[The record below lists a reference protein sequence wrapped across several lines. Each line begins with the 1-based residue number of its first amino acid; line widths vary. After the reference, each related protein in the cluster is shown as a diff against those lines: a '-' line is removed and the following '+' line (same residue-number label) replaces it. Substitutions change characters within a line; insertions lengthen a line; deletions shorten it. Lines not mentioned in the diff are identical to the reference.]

1 MSAGVQFVV
10 CLCDGNGADYLGGNV
25 SNELRELPRMRP
37 LVLRN
42 LTCAYCACSLG
53 KSNSTKEHVVGR
65 RFVPR
70 GTLNRD
76 WNLILQAC
84 KDCNHRKS
92 DLEDDISAI
101 TMLPDAYG
109 RSASDECSVEAERKR
124 NRSRSRRT
132 GKLVSDS
139 AEAWTISAPFIGG
152 GAITFEMTGP
162 PQIESAR
169 AFELA
174 RLQMMAFFYFL
185 TYDQVQARGHYWQGG
200 FYPLLEARREDWG
213 NVVHRSFMAAV
224 VDWEPR
230 LLVSTA
236 NDHFAAAIRRHPDA
250 ACWSWAVEW
259 NKNYRL
265 VGFFGELAPAKQ
277 LADSFPSL
285 DVSVVAQEG
294 ENWAGYRSEVPLNE
308 EDDIL
313 FHWAPK

>member
-1 MSAGVQFVV
+1 MS
-10 CLCDGNGADYLGGNV
+10 
-25 SNELRELPRMRP
+25 SELRELQRMRP
-37 LVLRN
+37 IVLRN
-42 LTCAYCACSLG
+42 LTCAYCACPLD

-84 KDCNHRKS
+84 KACNHRKS
-92 DLEDDISAI
+92 NLEDDISAI
-101 TMLPDAYG
+101 TMQPDVYG
-109 RSASDECSVEAERKR
+109 RVASNDCAAEAERKR
-124 NRSRSRRT
+124 NRSRSRHT
-132 GKLVSDS
+132 GKLVGDS
-139 AEAWTISAPFIGG
+139 AAKWSVSTPFAG
-152 GAITFEMTGP
+152 GAMTFDMVGP
-162 PQIESAR
+162 SQIEPAR

-174 RLQMMAFFYFL
+174 RLQVMAFFYFL
-185 TYDQVQARGHYWQGG
+185 TYDQAQAKGHYWQGD
-200 FYPLLEARREDWG
+200 FFPLLEARREDWG
-213 NVVHRSFMAAV
+213 NVVHRSFMEAV

-230 LLVSTA
+230 LLISTA

-285 DVSVVAQEG
+285 SVTKISQDG
-294 ENWAGYRSEVPLNE
+294 DNWAGFRSETALS
-308 EDDIL
+308 EDEDAL
-313 FHWAPK
+313 FHWTPK